1 MRTIV
6 IQSAAATSPQWVTD
20 CMNSVRVWA
29 MVKNYQYQF
38 LDDNAFFKI
47 IRPSE
52 KERVAKMPD
61 KAPLS
66 DIARVD
72 HAHLLLCR
80 GYDRVIWLDS
90 DVLIVD
96 PSFDL
101 PTSTTFCREFWFF
114 GKRFGMPIVH
124 QNINNAVMSL
134 THDELFFELRD
145 RIRRKLRDV
154 NYTLNRLSL
163 GPDIL
168 HEMAAARQ
176 GKIPL
181 VNTVPSL
188 ANDVTDSML
197 EDGWIAR
204 HTIKFYGTQ
213 PKAYHM
219 CFSVAH
225 GQKSFDSVMKFNAKF
240 KEKHNRQFSRRFG
253 EPISFCG
260 RLFQNLRYLKHHLQ
274 RLGLVKDR
282 TGEDRQDR
290 TTQTGILAPAW
301 HDYHRKP

>member
-1 MRTIV
+1 MHTIV
-6 IQSAAATSPQWVTD
+6 IQSAAANSPQWVTD

-29 MVKNYQYQF
+29 TAKNYHYQF

-52 KERVAKMPD
+52 RDRVAKMPD

-72 HAHLLLCR
+72 HAHMFLCR
-80 GYDRVIWLDS
+80 GYKRVIWLDS
-90 DVLIVD
+90 DVLILD

-101 PTSTTFCREFWFF
+101 PTSTTFCREFWFY
-114 GKRFGMPIVH
+114 GKRLSMPIVH

-163 GPDIL
+163 GPDVL
-168 HEMAAARQ
+168 HEMAAVRR
-176 GKIPL
+176 GKMPL
-181 VNTVPSL
+181 VNNVPSL
-188 ANDVTDSML
+188 AKDVTDSML

-225 GQKSFDSVMKFNAKF
+225 GQKSFDSVVQFNAKF
-240 KEKHNRQFSRRFG
+240 KEKRNPRFSWRFG
-253 EPISFCG
+253 EPVSFCG

-274 RLGLVKDR
+274 RLGFFKNQ
-282 TGEDRQDR
+282 TGVIHQDR
-290 TTQTGILAPAW
+290 TTRTETLSPDW
-301 HDYHRKP
+301 HWQRKP